1 MRMNLN
7 LLMEQNS
14 WTLNAE
20 MHLTWMSWY
29 KLYGKGSSVDFCTGS
44 STSENERQ
52 RNTSVLHL
60 CCGLGEFLLVGG
72 REREKR
78 GNGAER
84 CFPFRLL
91 VKQHCSTFCA
101 QGPRARAP
109 PSLNVLFSHSLSC
122 SLLPLFVLNRVRK
135 FQFRFIFIML
145 LFLINTVTFL
155 SVLSVF
161 RHCCVSVQ
169 KKKEINNWM
178 TFRCVQHHGS
188 QVWPISLTPLCLI
201 LHIIEKCWTAV
212 PLLVN

>member
-1 MRMNLN
+1 MLKCI
-7 LLMEQNS
+7 Q
-14 WTLNAE
+14 
-20 MHLTWMSWY
+20 TWMSY
-29 KLYGKGSSVDFCTGS
+29 KLDGKGSRVDFCTGS
-44 STSENERQ
+44 SKSENERQ

-60 CCGLGEFLLVGG
+60 CCGLGVGG
-72 REREKR
+72 EREKR
-78 GNGAER
+78 KRSWEVLPISTVSKAALQH
-84 CFPFRLL
+84 LL
-91 VKQHCSTFCA
+91 CPGT
-101 QGPRARAP
+101 QGQSS
-109 PSLNVLFSHSLSC
+109 SLPKRPILSLSLSC
-122 SLLPLFVLNRVRK
+122 SLLPLFVLNGVRK
-135 FQFRFIFIML
+135 FQLRFIFIML

-178 TFRCVQHHGS
+178 AFRCIQHHGS